1 MSVTETLHCTIC
13 DRDFDRE
20 RRRGVK
26 PKTCPGCKL
35 AAEQEAEQQRA
46 IRSDDSL
53 IGRDGTLVLARN
65 GLVVVTKGMLD
76 LIRRYREWSREDAW
90 LFAQYRSGEITR
102 TDWIDL
108 KVPAPVKMADL
119 PSDDAWKL
127 AARTGLLDA

>member
-1 MSVTETLHCTIC
+1 MSVTETLHCTTC

-35 AAEQEAEQQRA
+35 AAEQQRA
-46 IRSDDSL
+46 IRADDSL

-76 LIRRYREWSREDAW
+76 LIRRYREWAREDAW
-90 LFAQYRSGEITR
+90 LFAQYKSGEIICI
-102 TDWIDL
+102 DWLDL
-108 KVPAPVKMADL
+108 KSFALVKMADL
-119 PSDDAWKL
+119 LSDEAWSL
-127 AARTGLLDA
+127 ARRTGLLDA